1 MNNTRAKIIEESQY
15 GLYVWE
21 MPDGRWV
28 GDDEGHY
35 MCIAAKKND
44 YAKILDLRVAAYHYF
59 KDMGMEPVGQPKF
72 LSGRRMV
79 TDSEYEEQEM
89 RARAGLV
96 PDPYDVGAIA
106 ESLRYAKK
114 YE

>member
-1 MNNTRAKIIEESQY
+1 MNNTGAKIIEESPY

-21 MPDGRWV
+21 MPDGRWI
-28 GDDEGHY
+28 GDDEGRF

-44 YAKILDLRVAAYHYF
+44 HAKVLDLRVSAYHYF
-59 KDMGMEPVGQPKF
+59 KDMGMEPVGKPKF

-79 TDSEYEEQEM
+79 TDAEYEEQEM
-89 RARAGLV
+89 RARAGLI

-106 ESLRYAKK
+106 ESLRYSKK